1 MQEIKTSL
9 DSEGKVLSVSI
20 DTRPPQIINN
30 SDIKNYMQLQ
40 AKLDKAVEALRFYA
54 KKTNYI
60 QLPLRPD
67 GNSSTDI
74 IGSPIDKDDGKIAK
88 QTLAEIG
95 G

>member
-40 AKLDKAVEALRFYA
+40 AKLDKAVEALKRCKVSA
-54 KKTNYI
+54 ENWI
-60 QLPLRPD
+60 QQ
-67 GNSSTDI
+67 
-74 IGSPIDKDDGKIAK
+74 SPHTELVINTTQ
-88 QTLAEIG
+88 QTLAEIEQ
-95 G
+95 

>member
-1 MQEIKTSL
+1 MTMLQQIKTRFVNEAESVADNPVAAL
-9 DSEGKVLSVSI
+9 YRADVGYLLSV
-20 DTRPPQIINN
+20 N
-30 SDIKNYMQLQ
+30 S
-40 AKLDKAVEALRFYA
+40 KLVDALRFYA